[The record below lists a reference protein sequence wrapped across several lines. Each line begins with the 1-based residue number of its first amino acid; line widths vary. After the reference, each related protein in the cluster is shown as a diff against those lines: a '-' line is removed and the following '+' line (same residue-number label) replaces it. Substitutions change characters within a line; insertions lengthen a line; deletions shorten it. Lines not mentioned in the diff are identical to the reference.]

1 MRMISDLMES
11 LNLMPIAIGSSSI
24 VLALAALLIASQ
36 RKRVQAIKKIK
47 FIENQIYV
55 PLWKGEK
62 VEQEVTVSSFN
73 VEEMTAYMQENI
85 SETVF
90 QIDEIAKTNPNI
102 NISLGR
108 DKNDKLIL
116 VASVQFSA
124 KETLTPMEYM
134 ERLVVAEMIKL
145 VVSNKFKS
153 SRSDTPEPENVQ
165 QQILQYLA

>member
-1 MRMISDLMES
+1 M
-11 LNLMPIAIGSSSI
+11 
-24 VLALAALLIASQ
+24 
-36 RKRVQAIKKIK
+36 
-47 FIENQIYV
+47 
-55 PLWKGEK
+55 
-62 VEQEVTVSSFN
+62 EQEVTVSSFN

-153 SRSDTPEPENVQ
+153 SRSDTPEPENV
-165 QQILQYLA
+165 